1 MSPISLVAVFLVCGL
16 IAAGFFQW
24 LCRFSERSPSDVLP
38 FLQKIDLEA
47 LQGTFDPEA
56 EEMLRRQLRPA
67 EFKGVQW
74 KRFHLAIHY
83 CNMLTANS
91 RILQGWTRYERRQSW
106 SSIAPAKQNKVV
118 ELRNTCM
125 RCRLA
130 AFVIRV
136 RLRWWL
142 LRMTLLPFMSPP
154 SFKTLLRLG
163 SPEMISFYDE
173 VRTTAE
179 AFSLAYGADYHQQ
192 LMQSL

>member
-1 MSPISLVAVFLVCGL
+1 MNLVSLITALATCSLFAVG
-16 IAAGFFQW
+16 IYQW
-24 LCRFSERSPSDVLP
+24 LCRFSERSPVDVLP

-47 LQGTFDPEA
+47 LHETFDPDA

-67 EFKGVQW
+67 EFKGAQW

-106 SSIAPAKQNKVV
+106 SNIAPARQNKVV

-142 LRMTLLPFMSPP
+142 LRMTLLPFMAPP

-179 AFSLAYGADYHQQ
+179 ALAGGADYHQQ
-192 LMQSL
+192 LMQLL

>member
-1 MSPISLVAVFLVCGL
+1 MNLISLVSLFVSCSLLSFLL
-16 IAAGFFQW
+16 YRF
-24 LCRFSERSPSDVLP
+24 LCRFSECSPVDVLP
-38 FLQKIDLEA
+38 FLQKIDLNA
-47 LQGTFDPEA
+47 LHDTFDPEA
-56 EEMLRRQLRPA
+56 EDMLRRQLRPS

-91 RILQGWTRYERRQSW
+91 CILQGWTRYERRQSW
-106 SSIAPAKQNKVV
+106 SSIAQAKQNKVV

-173 VRTTAE
+173 VRTMAE

-192 LMQSL
+192 LMQLL